1 MPPKPFLDKL
11 LAAKDCLR
19 VGMFYHD
26 LARLLVLL
34 PRAEQGRLVSDKG
47 IDQVRCL
54 KVERVTEDKGFA
66 FATFR
71 IMDLDVRMAILS
83 TEKESSVHYISSIVL
98 MVNHEEVKVAHSHLK
113 TLGFYQL
120 EIWRPTNTLYW
131 VNMMLAWEHRH
142 EHPST

>member
-11 LAAKDCLR
+11 LAAKDHLR

-26 LARLLVLL
+26 LARLLMLL
-34 PRAEQGRLVSDKG
+34 GVAERGQIKNNDGVDLVR
-47 IDQVRCL
+47 VL

-71 IMDLDVRMAILS
+71 IMDFDVRMAILS
-83 TEKESSVHYISSIVL
+83 TEKESMVHYISTIDL
-98 MVNHEEVKVAHSHLK
+98 MVDHEAVKVTQSTLK
-113 TLGFYQL
+113 AIGFYQL
-120 EIWRPTNTLYW
+120 EIWRPSNTLYW

-142 EHPST
+142 NHPST